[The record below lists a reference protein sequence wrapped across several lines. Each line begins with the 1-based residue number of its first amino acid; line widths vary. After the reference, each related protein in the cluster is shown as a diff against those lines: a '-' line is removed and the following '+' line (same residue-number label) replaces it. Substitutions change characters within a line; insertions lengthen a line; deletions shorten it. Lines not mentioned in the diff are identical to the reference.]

1 MELTLDQALQ
11 KGIEA
16 HKAGKAEEAD
26 RYYTAILKT
35 QPKHPD
41 ANHNMGVLAVGV
53 GKVNEALPFFVTAL
67 EVNPS
72 VAQFWLSY
80 IDALIKLN
88 KATEAKSI
96 LDKAK
101 QHGANGDAFDNI
113 EEKLQKLV
121 PNKKQPLNTQ
131 EPPQDQLDLL
141 NNLYTQGQL
150 QKVLDKTSK
159 LLEQY
164 PMSSEL
170 YYIIGL
176 IENDLNLNKPAIEN
190 FKKAIDINPNSEKAY
205 LALGIAQF
213 DMGKTISAFENFKKV
228 IDINPKYTPGYLHL
242 GYYLQSKEK
251 YQSALGSYITA
262 IKLAPNSTE
271 PYKYLAN
278 LLTSFEASA
287 RNPKLGNL
295 IIKLLSFS
303 GCVRPYKISKFSIS
317 LSLSSSDQAY
327 SFLDAFL
334 TIYNGGVAI

>member
-41 ANHNMGVLAVGV
+41 ANHNMGVLAVGI
-53 GKVNEALPFFVTAL
+53 GKVNDALPFFVTAI

-121 PNKKQPLNTQ
+121 PDKKQPLNTQ

-164 PMSSEL
+164 PNSSVL
-170 YYIIGL
+170 YNIKGT
-176 IENDLNLNKPAIEN
+176 
-190 FKKAIDINPNSEKAY
+190 
-205 LALGIAQF
+205 AQR
-213 DMGKTISAFENFKKV
+213 G
-228 IDINPKYTPGYLHL
+228 
-242 GYYLQSKEK
+242 
-251 YQSALGSYITA
+251 
-262 IKLAPNSTE
+262 
-271 PYKYLAN
+271 
-278 LLTSFEASA
+278 
-287 RNPKLGNL
+287 LGNL
-295 IIKLLSFS
+295 DEAITAYK
-303 GCVRPYKISKFSIS
+303 RP
-317 LSLSSSDQAY
+317 
-327 SFLDAFL
+327 
-334 TIYNGGVAI
+334 

>member
-41 ANHNMGVLAVGV
+41 ANHNMGVLAVGI
-53 GKVNEALPFFVTAL
+53 GKVNDALPFFVTAI

-113 EEKLQKLV
+113 EEKLQKLL
-121 PNKKQPLNTQ
+121 PNKKQPLNSQ

-141 NNLYTQGQL
+141 NNLYTQGQF
-150 QKVLDKTSK
+150 QKLLDKTSK

-164 PMSSEL
+164 PNSSVL
-170 YYIIGL
+170 YNIKGTANQLGL
-176 IENDLNLNKPAIEN
+176 
-190 FKKAIDINPNSEKAY
+190 S
-205 LALGIAQF
+205 
-213 DMGKTISAFENFKKV
+213 
-228 IDINPKYTPGYLHL
+228 
-242 GYYLQSKEK
+242 
-251 YQSALGSYITA
+251 
-262 IKLAPNSTE
+262 
-271 PYKYLAN
+271 
-278 LLTSFEASA
+278 
-287 RNPKLGNL
+287 
-295 IIKLLSFS
+295 
-303 GCVRPYKISKFSIS
+303 
-317 LSLSSSDQAY
+317 
-327 SFLDAFL
+327 
-334 TIYNGGVAI
+334 

>member
-72 VAQFWLSY
+72 VSQFWLSY

-113 EEKLQKLV
+113 EEKLQKLL
-121 PNKKQPLNTQ
+121 PDKKQPLNSQ

-141 NNLYTQGQL
+141 NNLYTQGQF
-150 QKVLDKTSK
+150 QKLLDKTSK

-164 PMSSEL
+164 PNSSVL
-170 YYIIGL
+170 YNIKGTAQRGL
-176 IENDLNLNKPAIEN
+176 GNLDEAINAYEKAIEIKPDYASAYN
-190 FKKAIDINPNSEKAY
+190 NMGNAMADQGKNDGAINAYKKAIEIKPDYANAY
-205 LALGIAQF
+205 NNIGIAFQKQ
-213 DMGKTISAFENFKKV
+213 DKLNQELRHT
-228 IDINPKYTPGYLHL
+228 
-242 GYYLQSKEK
+242 EK
-251 YQSALGSYITA
+251 L
-262 IKLAPNSTE
+262 
-271 PYKYLAN
+271 
-278 LLTSFEASA
+278 
-287 RNPKLGNL
+287 
-295 IIKLLSFS
+295 
-303 GCVRPYKISKFSIS
+303 
-317 LSLSSSDQAY
+317 
-327 SFLDAFL
+327 
-334 TIYNGGVAI
+334 